1 MSPAENWQPRVSD
14 SARHSPLTNS
24 RPSRQHL
31 GGQAG
36 GDHSGHPLPLLLV
49 QRYQGTA
56 KAQGHGSIDGVAGP
70 QPVLRGNVGGM
81 IRQRFV
87 QRNQEQVGQM
97 AQIGGK
103 TMMI

>member
-1 MSPAENWQPRVSD
+1 
-14 SARHSPLTNS
+14 
-24 RPSRQHL
+24 
-31 GGQAG
+31 
-36 GDHSGHPLPLLLV
+36 
-49 QRYQGTA
+49 
-56 KAQGHGSIDGVAGP
+56 
-70 QPVLRGNVGGM
+70 VLRGNVGGL